1 MQRKLICIDRKVPFC
16 NTDNTFGQTKPLISV
31 CLKHWLFHI
40 QTTAAATERLLIG
53 ARFQRELPQPTT
65 ADSVS
70 RHLTLLGLPQ
80 LNDRPTCRSP
90 MIIGANHVSP
100 QRCRHRLVNV
110 SIPAALHEMTDNSN
124 PILRMRCERYVNCL
138 ILKMAVVLPRVKV
151 WQVFC
156 FFSSELGLNKNLSSF
171 CRKG

>member
-16 NTDNTFGQTKPLISV
+16 NTDNTIGQTKPLISV
-31 CLKHWLFHI
+31 CLKHWLFRI

-53 ARFQRELPQPTT
+53 ARLQRELPQPTT

-110 SIPAALHEMTDNSN
+110 SIPAALHEMTDNCN
-124 PILRMRCERYVNCL
+124 PISRLDVKGMLIVWFFTNVYYMFMFLSCCVSEWAISCSVNVNL
-138 ILKMAVVLPRVKV
+138 ILI
-151 WQVFC
+151 
-156 FFSSELGLNKNLSSF
+156 
-171 CRKG
+171 